1 MSDDRINPTAVSRRM
16 LLGAATA
23 APALSLLPGAEPDPL
38 VARCTDWLAADFE
51 RDRLSRRWAALE
63 AWLAEERR
71 WFSLSEAE
79 RRRLPEAAEMF
90 EIEERLDRL
99 SEELEQRLESL
110 THLKA
115 TDLHGAASKLVVA
128 ARVLL
133 HDAGPSH
140 GLVADAVKVLTTQ
153 RCPDCGAPMCSAART
168 LERACADQIE

>member
-1 MSDDRINPTAVSRRM
+1 MNIVHGPQ
-16 LLGAATA
+16 
-23 APALSLLPGAEPDPL
+23 PDPL
-38 VARCTDWLAADFE
+38 AVRCAEWLAIDFE
-51 RDRLSRRWAALE
+51 SDRLSRRWAALE

-71 WFSLSEAE
+71 WFRLSEAE

-110 THLKA
+110 TRLKA

-133 HDAGPSH
+133 HDAGPTH
-140 GLVADAVKVLTTQ
+140 GLVADAVQVLTTQ
-153 RCPDCGAPMCSAART
+153 RCPGCGAPYVLGRGHA
-168 LERACADQIE
+168 